1 MLRSLLL
8 VCVTL
13 LPLAAAAQR
22 DPSAENNCYS
32 RLSHDSMRACIK
44 EQSAAATKELES
56 AEKMLASTIQHE
68 LRNSKTSARQHLTQA
83 NAKYRQYRKAQCSFQ
98 AQAATGKKSAPAR
111 EMLCTTALDLQRA
124 KDLHATIE
132 TLR

>member
-8 VCVTL
+8 VCATL

-22 DPSAENNCYS
+22 DPSAESNCYS

-56 AEKMLASTIQHE
+56 AEKQLASAIQSE
-68 LRNSKTSARQHLTQA
+68 LHHSKSSARQHLSEA
-83 NAKYRQYRKAQCSFQ
+83 NARYRQYRKAQCAFQ
-98 AQAATGKKSAPAR
+98 AQAANGKKSAPDR

-124 KDLHATIE
+124 KDLKATAE
-132 TLR
+132 MLR